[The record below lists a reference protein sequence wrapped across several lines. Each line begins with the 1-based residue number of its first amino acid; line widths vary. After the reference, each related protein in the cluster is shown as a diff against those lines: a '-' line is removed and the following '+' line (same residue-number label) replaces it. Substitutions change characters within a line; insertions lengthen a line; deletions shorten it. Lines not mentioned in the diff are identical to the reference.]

1 MNGGLLSGWLES
13 IFVTVNKSFLKTV
26 VLWFQDTECDTQCLP
41 HCVIVCRS
49 GFSFW
54 CVCPRAPLLTPQ
66 PFPVVCVSTQRVCLH
81 MCVHACVCVCT
92 CVCLQC
98 STSHPSAFP
107 LSVCVHMCVS
117 AHVCV
122 CVCLHMLHFSPFR
135 VFCSFTVSF
144 SFTLC
149 HSFPSRILQRQQN
162 PPLTGLLS
170 ADQMSSEQR
179 LGPDMFCRGAGQAW
193 KAQRGNLEGE
203 RDVS

>member
-1 MNGGLLSGWLES
+1 MIRKGYFCFSKDMNGGLLSGWLES
-13 IFVTVNKSFLKTV
+13 IFVTINKSFLKNRYSLILGYRV
-26 VLWFQDTECDTQCLP
+26 WHSAFPSLCDYVSFRVFLLV
-41 HCVIVCRS
+41 CVPTCS
-49 GFSFW
+49 T
-54 CVCPRAPLLTPQ
+54 CHLQ
-66 PFPVVCVSTQRVCLH
+66 PFPLVCVCLHSVCTHMCVRICMCVH
-81 MCVHACVCVCT
+81 MCVHVCVHVCVYT
-92 CVCLQC
+92 CVR
-98 STSHPSAFP
+98 
-107 LSVCVHMCVS
+107 VHMCVS
-117 AHVCV
+117 A
-122 CVCLHMLHFSPFR
+122 MLHFSPFR

-203 RDVS
+203 RDAL

>member
-107 LSVCVHMCVS
+107 FSVHVYTVCMPAHVCAHACAHVRVSAHVCAHVCLRVCARARVCLHMCVS
-117 AHVCV
+117 A
-122 CVCLHMLHFSPFR
+122 MLHFSPF
-135 VFCSFTVSF
+135 SF
-144 SFTLC
+144 S
-149 HSFPSRILQRQQN
+149 P
-162 PPLTGLLS
+162 
-170 ADQMSSEQR
+170 
-179 LGPDMFCRGAGQAW
+179 
-193 KAQRGNLEGE
+193 
-203 RDVS
+203 